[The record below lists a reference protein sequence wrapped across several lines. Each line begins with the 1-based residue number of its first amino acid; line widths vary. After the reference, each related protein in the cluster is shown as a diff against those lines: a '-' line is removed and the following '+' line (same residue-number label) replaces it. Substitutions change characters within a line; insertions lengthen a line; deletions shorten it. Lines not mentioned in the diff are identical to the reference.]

1 MNELCYPLA
10 VQVSLPENYRTL
22 EDTRLLFRELH
33 GLGFSSV
40 ELNILHP
47 ERVDAQNL
55 EDFLSD
61 CGLTLSM
68 FATGLTAKTEGLSLS
83 HEDEALRSRSI
94 QRCIEFIEF
103 AAQFGAGII
112 VGFLKGKPAT
122 DLTKARALMTESLQ
136 AIAAAAEKYAVP
148 VLVEATNRYES
159 SVANALEDAVALL
172 EPANTYLQVL
182 PDTFHM
188 NIEEADMYAALK
200 KHSGYYTS
208 IHLSDNN
215 RYFPGFGAIDFP
227 RFLAFLRDNGY
238 QGGLAIE
245 GNVHGELITDL
256 RLSVDMLRPLMT

>member
-1 MNELCYPLA
+1 MNQLCYPLA
-10 VQVSLPENYRTL
+10 VQVSLPENYRNL
-22 EDTRLLFRELH
+22 EDSHLLFRDLH

-40 ELNILHP
+40 ELNIACP
-47 ERVDAQNL
+47 ERVDAQDL
-55 EDFLSD
+55 EGFLSE

-83 HEDEALRSRSI
+83 NEDDALRLRSI

-122 DLTKARALMTESLQ
+122 DVAKARALMTESLK
-136 AIAAAAEKYAVP
+136 AIAPAAEKYAVL

-159 SVANALEDAVALL
+159 SVANALEDTVALL
-172 EPANTYLQVL
+172 GPANPYLQIL

-188 NIEEADMYAALK
+188 NIEEADMYTALK
-200 KHSGYYTS
+200 KYSGYYTS

-215 RYFPGFGAIDFP
+215 RYFPGFGAIDFSH
-227 RFLAFLRDNGY
+227 FLAFIRDNGY

-245 GNVHGELITDL
+245 GNVHGELIADL
-256 RLSVDMLRPLMT
+256 RVSMDMLRPFLT